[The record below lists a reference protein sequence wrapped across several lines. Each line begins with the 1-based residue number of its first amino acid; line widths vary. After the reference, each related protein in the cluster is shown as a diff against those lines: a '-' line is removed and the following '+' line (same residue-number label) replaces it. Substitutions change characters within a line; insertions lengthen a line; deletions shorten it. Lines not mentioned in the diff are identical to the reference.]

1 MLSTATL
8 SFLISPDICSFFS
21 LAIIHKWA
29 KSMKCIHVE
38 TVPLESGVSGEQYV
52 CMDSL
57 WYNKLV
63 QVKGEW

>member
-1 MLSTATL
+1 
-8 SFLISPDICSFFS
+8 
-21 LAIIHKWA
+21 
-29 KSMKCIHVE
+29 MKCIHVE

>member
-1 MLSTATL
+1 MGKVNEMHTRRDS
-8 SFLISPDICSFFS
+8 
-21 LAIIHKWA
+21 
-29 KSMKCIHVE
+29 
-38 TVPLESGVSGEQYV
+38 VPLESGVSGEQYV